1 MTYLDYYNRG
11 FDFSFKET
19 PIYYAGALL
28 VASNFLVY
36 SMMSIVYLFGKESML
51 SNLFIYGPITGI
63 ITTSVRDKYSFTFVL
78 SSTLA
83 AAHGLAHVVYPFLDE
98 DIGVNRSID
107 VWQDQFLHLGQSVL
121 FSSIFLDNSS
131 LLFTVYSFA
140 FMLGNLLNVVLG
152 YNCWGESC
160 HDLYVWVSLLP
171 ALSSGLHFATG
182 TLFQTTKETSTY
194 GFAIQGC
201 SSIMTYF
208 MFKGSDDILKT
219 FARCR
224 FFEIYFIAPHYI
236 GFFHSRYLIT
246 KTLPNFEN
254 MNNCEKLLRI
264 IGIYSND
271 ITKDNMSLFNNY
283 FYRPIIKETE
293 TGQRYKAD

>member
-1 MTYLDYYNRG
+1 MPITNNCDN
-11 FDFSFKET
+11 DFQLSFNKT
-19 PIYYAGALL
+19 PIYYASALL
-28 VASNFLVY
+28 TASNVLVY
-36 SMMSIVYLFGKESML
+36 SMMTIVYIFGKETML
-51 SNLFIYGPITGI
+51 TNLFIYGPIAGI

-83 AAHGLAHVVYPFLDE
+83 AAHGIAHVVYPFLDE
-98 DIGVNRSID
+98 EIGVNHSID
-107 VWQDQFLHLGQSVL
+107 VWQDQLLHLGQSVL
-121 FSSIFLDNSS
+121 FSSIFLNNSS
-131 LLFTVYSFA
+131 LLFTVYSLA
-140 FMLGNLLNVVLG
+140 FMVGNLFNVILG

-182 TLFQTTKETSTY
+182 TLFQTNKETCTL

-208 MFKGSDDILKT
+208 MFKGSDDILKI

-246 KTLPNFEN
+246 KTLPNYHN
-254 MNNCEKLLRI
+254 MNKDEKILRI
-264 IGIYSND
+264 LGIYSND
-271 ITKDNMSLFNNY
+271 ITKDNLSLFNNY
-283 FYRPIIKETE
+283 FYKPTHKSILKR
-293 TGQRYKAD
+293 D

>member
-1 MTYLDYYNRG
+1 MSYIDYYYYFTLENN
-11 FDFSFKET
+11 

-28 VASNFLVY
+28 TASNFLVY
-36 SMMSIVYLFGKESML
+36 SMMYVVHIFGKESML
-51 SNLFIYGPITGI
+51 SNLFIYGPIAGI

-78 SSTLA
+78 SSALA
-83 AAHGLAHVVYPFLDE
+83 LAHGVAHVVYPFLDE

-121 FSSIFLDNSS
+121 FSSIFLNNSS
-131 LLFTVYSFA
+131 LFFTVYSFA
-140 FMLGNLLNVVLG
+140 FMLGNLLNVILG

-182 TLFQTTKETSTY
+182 TLFQTTKKTCTY
-194 GFAIQGC
+194 GFVIQGC
-201 SSIMTYF
+201 SSIITYF
-208 MFKGSDDILKT
+208 MFKGSNDILKT

-224 FFEIYFIAPHYI
+224 FFEIYFIAPHYA

-246 KTLPNFEN
+246 KTLPNYEN
-254 MNNCEKLLRI
+254 MNNDEKFLRI
-264 IGIYSND
+264 LGIYSND
-271 ITKDNMSLFNNY
+271 ITEDNLSFFNNY
-283 FYRPIIKETE
+283 FYKPEIKEI
-293 TGQRYKAD
+293 GQRYKAD

>member
-1 MTYLDYYNRG
+1 MYLNYYNNLQL
-11 FDFSFKET
+11 SFEET

-28 VASNFLVY
+28 TASNVLVY
-36 SMMSIVYLFGKESML
+36 SMMAIVYIFGKETLL
-51 SNLFIYGPITGI
+51 SNLFIYGPIAGI

-78 SSTLA
+78 SSSLA
-83 AAHGLAHVVYPFLDE
+83 AAHGVAHVVYPFLHE
-98 DIGVNRSID
+98 VTGVNHSID
-107 VWQDQFLHLGQSVL
+107 VWQDQLLHLGQSVL
-121 FSSIFLDNSS
+121 FSSIFLNNSS

-140 FMLGNLLNVVLG
+140 FMLGNLFNVILG

-182 TLFQTTKETSTY
+182 TLFQTTKETCTL

-208 MFKGSDDILKT
+208 MFKGSDDILKI

-246 KTLPNFEN
+246 KTLPNYDN
-254 MNNCEKLLRI
+254 MDKLEKVLRI
-264 IGIYSND
+264 MGIYSNH
-271 ITKDNMSLFNNY
+271 ITKDNITLFNNY
-283 FYRPIIKETE
+283 FYKPISM
-293 TGQRYKAD
+293 YKND